1 MYIYIYAHT
10 YMYECTYVFS
20 CIYLFIHVY
29 SICMYIYV
37 YTYVHICRIC
47 INQIY
52 SWGLNFTQTVSR
64 TFLNTY
70 TVSISVSCR
79 SIRSILNPIFN
90 IVNVY
95 TCVRVIA
102 PAQQCVSDPSL
113 SQFVYPC
120 VWLTT
125 SWCVH
130 MRVTDYQLVYRCV
143 WLTTRL
149 CVHMCAQDNQL
160 SVWLTTSCVCDWLPV
175 GVPMC
180 VTDNQLVCT
189 HMCDWLP
196 SGVYT
201 CVWQNTSWVC
211 D

>member
-79 SIRSILNPIFN
+79 SIRSICNPIFN

-143 WLTTRL
+143 WLITSW
-149 CVHMCAQDNQL
+149 CVH
-160 SVWLTTSCVCDWLPV
+160 T
-175 GVPMC
+175 C
-180 VTDNQLVCT
+180 VTDYQVVCT
-189 HMCDWLP
+189 HVCGRIPVECD
-196 SGVYT
+196 
-201 CVWQNTSWVC
+201 
-211 D
+211 